1 MKTLYHEDI
10 IIFLSIES
18 LEEILSVF
26 KNIGGI
32 KGRFHKFISFKNKS
46 NISFFFNSSDYLF
59 LKKEPGKIID
69 EKYKLLTNNKADDK
83 NIHENNTSEDKN
95 IFEKQTNI
103 DIEPRESFE
112 KGEEKIL
119 EAISL
124 ENKQNNAKDINDCRP
139 HISKNKNVENEE
151 YNNNLKKVENKNV
164 ENEEDNNNLKKTE
177 NKNVDKISNLK
188 YTNDEY
194 EMIIEE
200 VYKHL
205 YKNETYTPMSEKKK
219 MVVELIIETIIY
231 GNKIKL
237 NIYKLNLFISIVIMT
252 LYQIMENLGVKE
264 KKKKKTINYFITLLK
279 KNIQYNNS
287 PEQNKKIKDTQNNT
301 SSEVNINT
309 QNEKHITIQNQEKD
323 NNNNVKNNNTII
335 KNDNKDIIK
344 IKKTTIKNDKRK
356 QSSNTSMNLIDTK
369 EENILINST
378 NEVKI
383 NEEKETKN
391 DIIFFNYEEAKYII
405 KYMFENIF
413 SIYNILEYMFLFPS
427 YPVHLCFTN
436 YCSFVSPP
444 DPLSLKDEI
453 KEDEQRNE
461 DNTFST
467 NAYISQVLHIPL
479 YVLDKF
485 YNNLNDLQEKIDNAL
500 TLM

>member
-46 NISFFFNSSDYLF
+46 DISFFFNSRDYLF

-69 EKYKLLTNNKADDK
+69 EKYKLLTNNKVDDK
-83 NIHENNTSEDKN
+83 NIHENNTFEDKN
-95 IFEKQTNI
+95 ICEKQTNI
-103 DIEPRESFE
+103 DVEPRGPFE

-124 ENKQNNAKDINDCRP
+124 ENKQNNAKDINDCRL
-139 HISKNKNVENEE
+139 HISK
-151 YNNNLKKVENKNV
+151 NKNV

-177 NKNVDKISNLK
+177 NKNDSKISNLK
-188 YTNDEY
+188 YTYDEY

-205 YKNETYTPMSEKKK
+205 YKNETYTPMSEKNK
-219 MVVELIIETIIY
+219 MVIELIIETIIY

-301 SSEVNINT
+301 RSEVNINT
-309 QNEKHITIQNQEKD
+309 HNEKHITIPNQEKD
-323 NNNNVKNNNTII
+323 NDNNVKNNNTII

-344 IKKTTIKNDKRK
+344 IKKNTIKNDKRK
-356 QSSNTSMNLIDTK
+356 QSSNTSMNLKDTK
-369 EENILINST
+369 EDNILINST

-444 DPLSLKDEI
+444 EPLSLKDEI

-461 DNTFST
+461 DNKFST
-467 NAYISQVLHIPL
+467 NAYISHVLHIPL

>member
-10 IIFLSIES
+10 IIFLSIEN

-26 KNIGGI
+26 QNIAGI
-32 KGRFHKFISFKNKS
+32 KGCFHKFISFKNKS

-59 LKKEPGKIID
+59 LKKESGKTVE
-69 EKYKLLTNNKADDK
+69 EKYKLLTNKNRDDK
-83 NIHENNTSEDKN
+83 NIYENNTFEDKN
-95 IFEKQTNI
+95 ICEKQTTNI
-103 DIEPRESFE
+103 DIEPKGSFE
-112 KGEEKIL
+112 KGEEKML

-124 ENKQNNAKDINDCRP
+124 ENKQNNAKDINNCMS
-139 HISKNKNVENEE
+139 HISK
-151 YNNNLKKVENKNV
+151 NKNV
-164 ENEEDNNNLKKTE
+164 ENEEDNNNLKKVKK
-177 NKNVDKISNLK
+177 KNDKKISNLK

-200 VYKHL
+200 IYKHL

-252 LYQIMENLGVKE
+252 LYQIMENLSVNEKKQE

-279 KNIQYNNS
+279 KNIQYNNL
-287 PEQNKKIKDTQNNT
+287 PEQNTKIKDTQNNT
-301 SSEVNINT
+301 SSDVNKIVH
-309 QNEKHITIQNQEKD
+309 NEKHITIQNQEKD
-323 NNNNVKNNNTII
+323 DDNNVKNNNTII

-344 IKKTTIKNDKRK
+344 IKKNTTKNDKRK
-356 QSSNTSMNLIDTK
+356 QSSNTSMNIIDTK
-369 EENILINST
+369 EDNILINNT

-391 DIIFFNYEEAKYII
+391 DIIFFNCEEAKYII

-444 DPLSLKDEI
+444 EPLSFKDEI

-461 DNTFST
+461 DNKFST
-467 NAYISQVLHIPL
+467 NAYISHVLHIPL

-485 YNNLNDLQEKIDNAL
+485 YNNLNDLQEKIDNVL

>member
-10 IIFLSIES
+10 IIFLSIEN
-18 LEEILSVF
+18 LEEILSIF

-46 NISFFFNSSDYLF
+46 NISLFFNSSDYLF
-59 LKKEPGKIID
+59 LKKETGKIIE
-69 EKYKLLTNNKADDK
+69 EKYKLLTSKNTDDK
-83 NIHENNTSEDKN
+83 NIYENNTFEDKN
-95 IFEKQTNI
+95 ICEKETNI
-103 DIEPRESFE
+103 DIERRGSFE
-112 KGEEKIL
+112 KGEEKMIQ
-119 EAISL
+119 AISL
-124 ENKQNNAKDINDCRP
+124 ENKQKNAKNINNCIS

-151 YNNNLKKVENKNV
+151 
-164 ENEEDNNNLKKTE
+164 DNNNSKKVKD
-177 NKNVDKISNLK
+177 KNDDKISNLK
-188 YTNDEY
+188 YTNEEY

-200 VYKHL
+200 IYKHL

-252 LYQIMENLGVKE
+252 LYKIMENLSVNQKKKE

-279 KNIQYNNS
+279 KNIQYNTS

-301 SSEVNINT
+301 SSEINIIAH
-309 QNEKHITIQNQEKD
+309 NEKIITIQNPEKED
-323 NNNNVKNNNTII
+323 NNNVKNNNTII

-344 IKKTTIKNDKRK
+344 IKKSTIKNDKRK
-356 QSSNTSMNLIDTK
+356 QGSNTSMNLIDTK
-369 EENILINST
+369 EDNILINSS
-378 NEVKI
+378 NEVKT

-391 DIIFFNYEEAKYII
+391 DIIFFNCEEAKYII

-413 SIYNILEYMFLFPS
+413 SIYNILEYMFLFSS

-444 DPLSLKDEI
+444 EPISLKDEI
-453 KEDEQRNE
+453 KEDEQRSE
-461 DNTFST
+461 DNKFST